1 MFASK
6 IDLPFSGSFL
16 QEKVDFLQDGQHS
29 LAKRGCPYPHG
40 HAGVPIAF
48 PANTSTVTQRSH
60 SPNTSAEQH
69 TGRHPA
75 LLLLLVQVLLFIFLL
90 QELPNQTT
98 APSWMPAASQR

>member
-1 MFASK
+1 MANTPWLKEAVHTLMGMQGFPEPS
-6 IDLPFSGSFL
+6 
-16 QEKVDFLQDGQHS
+16 
-29 LAKRGCPYPHG
+29 
-40 HAGVPIAF
+40 
-48 PANTSTVTQRSH
+48 PANTSTITQRSH